1 MRLISRRTGRRR
13 ADDTAAL
20 EMSHPSFRV
29 ILKTPEKETSMIAL
43 GAIHSYVRWLS
54 DRELL
59 SKTVSGIVDASSRA
73 GRPDYSGDAHRQL
86 EALFDECDR
95 RSPNGHMWEVA
106 LNLASYTGHAV
117 AA

>member
-1 MRLISRRTGRRR
+1 MTASGSLMRLISRRTGRRR

-59 SKTVSGIVDASSRA
+59 SKTVSGIVDASS
-73 GRPDYSGDAHRQL
+73 QL
-86 EALFDECDR
+86 GVPVIREKPTVSSKCSSMNA
-95 RSPNGHMWEVA
+95 
-106 LNLASYTGHAV
+106 T
-117 AA
+117 AAARMGTCGKWR